1 MFDKKIILN
10 TAIGIILAA
19 AFIFVGW
26 YVIDTRQIVKQ
37 NTANIS
43 EIVNF
48 INQALIDQQNAFDP
62 VMDQGM

>member
-10 TAIGIILAA
+10 TAVGIILAA
-19 AFIFVGW
+19 FFIFVSW

-37 NTANIS
+37 NTANIN

-48 INQALIDQQNAFDP
+48 INQSFIDQQNSFDAI
-62 VMDQGM
+62 ME